1 MMLVDEIGSATHRA
15 EIHPHLPK
23 WDFMQRL
30 ENAYKQKHV
39 SYVSARCRV
48 RKLYPSRQSNTNNLP
63 QASRRDHTSLLGNLL
78 PILEHEQRRQT
89 CDELIHRKIDV
100 PLDVHT
106 DGLHSSGLELR
117 LRSGCKH
124 LSVNSLWNT
133 TSERH
138 SSSRGRT
145 IFDGPIHAAQKNTST
160 GSLALSTSFSKS
172 SPVMLMRAIVVCVG
186 RMSEGISVKR
196 VGDFRWKRKAEG
208 FVWLHIHMLLWNSR
222 SKQLRRSKGLA
233 LGVVSLFIK
242 R

>member
-30 ENAYKQKHV
+30 ESAYKQKHV
-39 SYVSARCRV
+39 SYVSARCGV
-48 RKLYPSRQSNTNNLP
+48 RTLDPSRQSNTNNLP
-63 QASRRDHTSLLGNLL
+63 QASWRNHTSLPCNLL

-117 LRSGCKH
+117 LRSECKH

-186 RMSEGISVKR
+186 GMSEDVCVKR
-196 VGDFRWKRKAEG
+196 VDVRRWEG
-208 FVWLHIHMLLWNSR
+208 NRESAVGLHIYMLTCNCQQSPE
-222 SKQLRRSKGLA
+222 QLRK
-233 LGVVSLFIK
+233 
-242 R
+242 